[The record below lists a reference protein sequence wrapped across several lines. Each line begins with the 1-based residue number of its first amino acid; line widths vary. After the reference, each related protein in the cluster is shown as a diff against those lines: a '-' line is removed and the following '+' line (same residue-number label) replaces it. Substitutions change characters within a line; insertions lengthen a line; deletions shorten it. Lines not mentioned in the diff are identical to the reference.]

1 MREFVTLVVDDGIGT
16 LVLSRPPGN
25 ALTRQMCREI
35 AEAAAE
41 LGADPAAGAV
51 ILYGGHEVF
60 CAGDDVPELRRLHA
74 GDAESV
80 TLACRAA
87 VAAVAA
93 IPKPT
98 VAAVTGYALGSGLAL
113 ALAADW
119 RVSGDNVKFGA
130 TEVLAGLLPA
140 AGTAGLVR
148 AIGPSRAKDLVYS
161 GRFVGAEEALEIGLI
176 DEMVAPDGVYDAAL
190 ARARRFLEAPAHVL
204 AGAKAMIDGGDAAID
219 GAGDGVRHY
228 VEVFRTAAGS

>member
-1 MREFVTLVVDDGIGT
+1 
-16 LVLSRPPGN
+16 
-25 ALTRQMCREI
+25 
-35 AEAAAE
+35 
-41 LGADPAAGAV
+41 V